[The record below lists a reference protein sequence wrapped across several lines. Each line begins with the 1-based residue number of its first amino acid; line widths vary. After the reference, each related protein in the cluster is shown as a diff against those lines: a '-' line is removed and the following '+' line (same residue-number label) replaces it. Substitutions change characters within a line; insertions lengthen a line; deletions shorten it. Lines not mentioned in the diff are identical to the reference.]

1 MYQKVKVLVVFILSV
16 LILSACGQETS
27 PVAEPT
33 AILQEPAI
41 SQPTT
46 EPIIET
52 PVPEE
57 PAPAEVDE
65 IQLPLVDNFELETLL
80 SGQDAAASI
89 GFITWSDGSAVS
101 IGTLEVN
108 PGDDFAL
115 PDQPDI
121 NTIVQLNTDISPG
134 GWAGFSHAFA
144 SPELD
149 AWTSQDW
156 SPYEGISLW
165 LYGNNTGGAL
175 FIDILDN
182 RNPNS
187 TADDAERWT
196 FQIPDDFEGWQYFEI
211 PFTEFQR
218 KEIGNGAPND
228 GLTLTEVH
236 GYALGAFGSAAM
248 GEQANFLDQV
258 MLYGEAG
265 VRPVEISLDDTSY
278 RAKEGG
284 AATITLKLNKP
295 ADETVTVHYRTVEGD
310 AEPEKDFTLPGDTV
324 VFEPGEMKQS
334 FKINT
339 VDDTLIE
346 GNEQTLIVLYDPTAA
361 ILNPKSRAVL
371 TIRDSETWDP
381 DLIFDFNQVPP
392 FLTTEGTELS
402 ILEIPADSAI
412 ALPDQIEDENVFE
425 VKHNPDQETAGFS
438 RVFSEGQ
445 DWSDKSAV
453 SFWFYGSNSGE
464 TITMEL
470 LDNPATTTADQS
482 PEDWDL
488 VWSDEFDDPAGTPPD
503 PGIWRPE
510 IGDGLLNGNPGW
522 GNGEFEYYTDQPENA
537 STDGE
542 GNLTITARAVDP
554 QNSNLMCWYGPCK
567 YTSARLITWGSL
579 EFAFG
584 RVEARLKLP
593 QGQGLWPAFWML
605 GTDLDAVGW
614 PQSGEIDIMEN
625 IGSEPGTAHGTIHGP
640 GYSGGSGIGESYD
653 LSGGNFS
660 DDFHIFAIQWTPDE
674 ISWYVDNKTFL
685 TLTPENIPS
694 GAQWVYNHPFFIILN
709 LAVGGN
715 WPGAPD
721 ETTTFPQT
729 LMVDYVR
736 VYGAPNTSEHFTYS
750 FVDDFTGWQQIVIP
764 LDAFTRSKDQ
774 PDGAPADGLGLG
786 EIWGYNFLLPSNSSG
801 PFYFDKFRLEPKL
814 P

>member
-1 MYQKVKVLVVFILSV
+1 MNRLIKS
-16 LILSACGQETS
+16 LILFTFSIQLLAACRQEST
-27 PVAEPT
+27 PTIEPT
-33 AILQEPAI
+33 TALPRPSL
-41 SQPTT
+41 SQPTA
-46 EPIIET
+46 EPIIDT
-52 PVPEE
+52 PVTE
-57 PAPAEVDE
+57 APVTTLGDE
-65 IQLPLVDNFELETLL
+65 LQLPLVDNFQIQTLP
-80 SGQDAAASI
+80 SGQDSFAPI

-101 IGTLEVN
+101 IKALEVN
-108 PGDDFAL
+108 PGENLAL
-115 PDQPDI
+115 PDQQEA
-121 NTIVQLNTDISPG
+121 NTVIQLNTDITPG

-149 AWTSQDW
+149 TWISQDW

-165 LYGNNTGGAL
+165 LYGNNTGGTL

-196 FQIPDDFEGWQYFEI
+196 VQLPDDFEGWQYFEI
-211 PFTEFQR
+211 PFTRFQR
-218 KEIGNGAPND
+218 KEIGNSAPND

-248 GEQANFLDQV
+248 GEQANYLDQV

-265 VRPVEISLDDTSY
+265 VRPVEISLDETSY

-295 ADETVTVHYRTVEGD
+295 ADETVTVHFMAVEGD
-310 AEPEKDFTLPGDTV
+310 AKPDKDFTLPGDTV

-334 FKINT
+334 FKITT
-339 VDDTLIE
+339 VDDTLVE
-346 GNEQTLIVLYDPTAA
+346 GNEQTLIVLYDPTGA
-361 ILNPKSRAVL
+361 ILNPKSRAIF
-371 TIRDSETWDP
+371 TIRDSETSDV
-381 DLIFDFNQVPP
+381 DLLYDFNQPPP
-392 FLTTEGTELS
+392 FWAADGTELS
-402 ILEIPADSAI
+402 ILEISAESDM
-412 ALPDQIEDENVFE
+412 ALPDQTEDENILE
-425 VKHNPDQETAGFS
+425 VKSNPDQALTGFS
-438 RVFSEGQ
+438 RQFSESQ
-445 DWSDKSAV
+445 DWSDKEAL
-453 SFWFYGSNSGE
+453 SFWFYGSNSGK
-464 TITMEL
+464 TTSVEL
-470 LDNPATTTADQS
+470 LNNQATTTADL
-482 PEDWDL
+482 PVEDWEL
-488 VWSDEFDDPAGTPPD
+488 VWSDEFNDPAGRLPD
-503 PGIWRPE
+503 RGIWKPE

-537 STDGE
+537 STDGQ
-542 GNLTITARAVDP
+542 GNLVITALEVDP
-554 QNSNLMCWYGPCK
+554 QVSNLMCWYGSCK
-567 YTSARLITWGSL
+567 YTSARLITWGSM

-593 QGQGLWPAFWML
+593 YGQGLWPAFWML
-605 GTDLDAVGW
+605 GADLSEVGW

-625 IGSEPGTAHGTIHGP
+625 IGSEPSTIHGTIHGP

-653 LSGGNFS
+653 LSDANFS
-660 DDFHIFAIQWTPDE
+660 DGFHIFAIQWTPDE
-674 ISWYVDNKTFL
+674 ISWYVDGENFL
-685 TLTPENIPS
+685 TLTPESIPP

-736 VYGAPNTSEHFTYS
+736 VFGAPNNSERFTYS

-764 LDAFTRSKDQ
+764 LETFIRSQDQ
-774 PDGAPADGLGLG
+774 PEGAPNDGLDLG
-786 EIWGYNFLLPSNSSG
+786 KIWGYDFILPNLGGS
-801 PFYFDKFRLEPKL
+801 FYFDKFRLETEL